1 MSSTLNL
8 DPLTKTDRPT
18 SHITVQKRKIGPTDL
33 IAVEHGTT
41 KAYFRVDRKQEVM
54 SNDLRN
60 AVYLHENAAS
70 VFGGID
76 HSLPFRIHTDV
87 RTSEV
92 PTCDE
97 AVIANDNVNADKL
110 STHLA
115 SERFLL
121 HHGIEEVTRL
131 DGHLVSFDIVETTPQ
146 GYPTV
151 MVTDETDIEVI
162 DESEAAA
169 RKSQAGD
176 ARNSPGGATPPT
188 PGNNPPPSR
197 ASDAGEMDVDIDISP
212 EKPTVSFEEDVAG
225 LTEIKQTARM
235 LLALFD
241 PETRESVI
249 TRYGE
254 NFGARGGQLLLYGP
268 PGCGK
273 TLVSEAIAYEAANNT
288 NIESEYGEVQ
298 FLPVK
303 GGDIL
308 SRYPGEAERRVEAV
322 FEEAHRA
329 AQNGFAVL
337 FFDEVETL
345 VADRSD
351 DNLQR
356 HERSLTNA
364 FLQEMGTDKI
374 EDNLLV
380 IGATNMPFSIDP
392 AAARRFPLQQFI
404 PQPGPEVMGEVWE
417 AELSDLQAANDAIE
431 LDYNRLGEAS
441 VGYTPAEIADRVLG
455 TDLQRQLIKSV
466 VDDNTDAIIPD
477 TEYFLDRLR
486 EHRPK
491 TIRQFVTSVR
501 NEADAL
507 EGYPEMRDYVADQA
521 DRLGL
526 SMQHGSTSGM
536 SDAASDPTALF
547 KELVAAGEQ
556 LAGDADDGSES
567 PSDREK

>member
-41 KAYFRVDRKQEVM
+41 KAYFRVDREQEVM

-60 AVYLHENAAS
+60 AVYLHENAAA

-97 AVIANDNVNADKL
+97 AVIATDNSDSDRL
-110 STHLA
+110 SAHLA

-131 DGHLVSFDIVETTPQ
+131 DGQLVSFDVVETVPQ
-146 GYPTV
+146 GYTTV
-151 MVTDETDIEVI
+151 MVTDETEISVI
-162 DESEAAA
+162 DESEAAT
-169 RKSQAGD
+169 RKSQ
-176 ARNSPGGATPPT
+176 PGGTRDTPGRATPAG
-188 PGNNPPPSR
+188 PGDNPPPR

-225 LTEIKQTARM
+225 LEEVKQTARM

-249 TRYGE
+249 KRYGE

-356 HERSLTNA
+356 HERSLTNP

-417 AELSDLQAANDAIE
+417 AELSDLQAANDAVE
-431 LDYNRLGEAS
+431 LDYDRLGEAS

-455 TDLQRQLIKSV
+455 TDLQRELIQSV
-466 VDDNTDAIIPD
+466 VDTDADAIVPD
-477 TEYFLDRLR
+477 TKYFLERLR

-526 SMQHGSTSGM
+526 SMQHDSTPGM
-536 SDAASDPTALF
+536 SDAATDSSALF
-547 KELVAAGEQ
+547 EQLVAAGEQ
-556 LAGDADDGSES
+556 STGDTDNSSES
-567 PSDREK
+567 PSDTER

>member
-41 KAYFRVDRKQEVM
+41 KAYFRVDREQEVM

-60 AVYLHENAAS
+60 AVYLHENAAA

-97 AVIANDNVNADKL
+97 AVIATDNSDSDRL
-110 STHLA
+110 SAHLA

-131 DGHLVSFDIVETTPQ
+131 DGQLVSFDVVETVPQ
-146 GYPTV
+146 GYTTV
-151 MVTDETDIEVI
+151 MVTDETEISVI
-162 DESEAAA
+162 DESEAAT
-169 RKSQAGD
+169 RKSQ
-176 ARNSPGGATPPT
+176 PGGTRDTPGRATPAG
-188 PGNNPPPSR
+188 PGDNPPPR

-225 LTEIKQTARM
+225 LEEVKQTARM

-249 TRYGE
+249 KRYGE

-417 AELSDLQAANDAIE
+417 AELSDLQAANDAVE
-431 LDYNRLGEAS
+431 LDYDRLGQAS

-455 TDLQRQLIKSV
+455 TDLQRELIQSV
-466 VDDNTDAIIPD
+466 VDTDADAIVPD
-477 TEYFLDRLR
+477 TKYFLERLR

-526 SMQHGSTSGM
+526 SMQHDSTPGM
-536 SDAASDPTALF
+536 SDAATDSSALF
-547 KELVAAGEQ
+547 EQLVAAGEQ
-556 LAGDADDGSES
+556 STGDTDNSSES
-567 PSDREK
+567 PSDTER

>member
-41 KAYFRVDRKQEVM
+41 KAYFRVDREQEVM

-60 AVYLHENAAS
+60 AVYLHENAAA

-97 AVIANDNVNADKL
+97 AVIATDNSDSDRL
-110 STHLA
+110 SAHLA

-131 DGHLVSFDIVETTPQ
+131 DGQLVSFDVVETVPQ
-146 GYPTV
+146 GYTTV
-151 MVTDETDIEVI
+151 MVTDETEISVI
-162 DESEAAA
+162 DESEAAT
-169 RKSQAGD
+169 RKSQ
-176 ARNSPGGATPPT
+176 PGGTRDTPGRATPAG
-188 PGNNPPPSR
+188 PGDNPPPR

-225 LTEIKQTARM
+225 LEEVKQTARM

-249 TRYGE
+249 KRYGE

-417 AELSDLQAANDAIE
+417 AELSDLQAANDAVE
-431 LDYNRLGEAS
+431 LDYDRLGEAS

-455 TDLQRQLIKSV
+455 TDLQRELIQSV
-466 VDDNTDAIIPD
+466 VDTDADAIVPD
-477 TEYFLDRLR
+477 TKYFLERLR

-526 SMQHGSTSGM
+526 SMQHDSTPGM
-536 SDAASDPTALF
+536 SDAATDSSALF
-547 KELVAAGEQ
+547 EQLVAAGEQ
-556 LAGDADDGSES
+556 STGDTDNSSES
-567 PSDREK
+567 PSDTER

>member
-41 KAYFRVDRKQEVM
+41 KAYFRVDREQEVM

-60 AVYLHENAAS
+60 AVYLHENAAA

-97 AVIANDNVNADKL
+97 AVIATDNSDSDRL
-110 STHLA
+110 SAHLA

-131 DGHLVSFDIVETTPQ
+131 DGQLVSFDVVETVPQ
-146 GYPTV
+146 GYTTV
-151 MVTDETDIEVI
+151 MVTDETEISVI
-162 DESEAAA
+162 DESEAAT
-169 RKSQAGD
+169 RKSQ
-176 ARNSPGGATPPT
+176 PGGTRDTPGRATPAG
-188 PGNNPPPSR
+188 PGDNPPPG

-225 LTEIKQTARM
+225 LEEVKQTARM

-249 TRYGE
+249 KRYGE

-417 AELSDLQAANDAIE
+417 AELSDLQAANDAVE
-431 LDYNRLGEAS
+431 LDYDRLGEAS

-455 TDLQRQLIKSV
+455 TDLQRELIQSV
-466 VDDNTDAIIPD
+466 VDTDANAIVPD
-477 TEYFLDRLR
+477 TKYFLERLR

-491 TIRQFVTSVR
+491 QFVSLSRVFGMRLMHLRDTLRCEIMSLIKLIDLGSRCNTVVP
-501 NEADAL
+501 L
-507 EGYPEMRDYVADQA
+507 E
-521 DRLGL
+521 
-526 SMQHGSTSGM
+526 
-536 SDAASDPTALF
+536 
-547 KELVAAGEQ
+547 
-556 LAGDADDGSES
+556 
-567 PSDREK
+567 

>member
-41 KAYFRVDRKQEVM
+41 KAYFRVDREQEVM

-60 AVYLHENAAS
+60 AVYLHENAAA

-97 AVIANDNVNADKL
+97 AVIATDNSDSDRL
-110 STHLA
+110 SAHLA

-131 DGHLVSFDIVETTPQ
+131 DGQLVSFDVVETVPQ
-146 GYPTV
+146 GYTTV
-151 MVTDETDIEVI
+151 MVTDETEISVI
-162 DESEAAA
+162 DESEAAT
-169 RKSQAGD
+169 RKSQ
-176 ARNSPGGATPPT
+176 PGGTRDTPGRATPAG
-188 PGNNPPPSR
+188 PGDNPPPG

-225 LTEIKQTARM
+225 LEEVKQTARM

-249 TRYGE
+249 KRYGE

-417 AELSDLQAANDAIE
+417 AELSDLQAANDAVE
-431 LDYNRLGEAS
+431 LDYDRLGEAS

-455 TDLQRQLIKSV
+455 TDLQRELIQSV
-466 VDDNTDAIIPD
+466 VDTDANAIVPD
-477 TEYFLDRLR
+477 TKYFLERLR

-526 SMQHGSTSGM
+526 SMQHGSTAGM
-536 SDAASDPTALF
+536 SDAATDSSALF
-547 KELVAAGEQ
+547 EQLVAAGEQ
-556 LAGDADDGSES
+556 STGDTDNSSES
-567 PSDREK
+567 PSDTER

>member
-41 KAYFRVDRKQEVM
+41 KAYFRVDREQEVM

-60 AVYLHENAAS
+60 AVYLHENAAA

-97 AVIANDNVNADKL
+97 AVIATDNSDSDRL
-110 STHLA
+110 SAHLA

-131 DGHLVSFDIVETTPQ
+131 DGQLVSFDVVETVPQ
-146 GYPTV
+146 GYTTV
-151 MVTDETDIEVI
+151 MVTDETEISVI
-162 DESEAAA
+162 DESEAAT
-169 RKSQAGD
+169 RKSQ
-176 ARNSPGGATPPT
+176 PGGTRDTPGRATPAG
-188 PGNNPPPSR
+188 PGDNPPPG

-225 LTEIKQTARM
+225 LEEVKQTARM

-249 TRYGE
+249 KRYGE

-417 AELSDLQAANDAIE
+417 AELSDLQAANDAVE
-431 LDYNRLGEAS
+431 LDYDRLGEAS

-455 TDLQRQLIKSV
+455 TDLQRELIQSV
-466 VDDNTDAIIPD
+466 VDTDADAIVPD
-477 TEYFLDRLR
+477 TKYFLERLR

-526 SMQHGSTSGM
+526 SMQHDSTPGM
-536 SDAASDPTALF
+536 SDAATDSSALF
-547 KELVAAGEQ
+547 EQLVAAGEQ
-556 LAGDADDGSES
+556 STGDTDNSSES
-567 PSDREK
+567 PSDTER